1 MNYGDPKFD
10 IGDLVV
16 FAGDIMKDMPIGGL
30 GIIVSMPTLMFS
42 HKWPNEEEHENFWS
56 YNVKVG
62 SSLFKMVPETFL
74 RRLKDEDKT
83 EDT

>member
-1 MNYGDPKFD
+1 MNYGDPKFS
-10 IGDLVV
+10 IGDLVM
-16 FAGDIMKDMPIGGL
+16 FDGDIAKDMPIGGL
-30 GIIVSMPTLMFS
+30 GIIISAPTLMFS
-42 HKWPNEEEHENFWS
+42 HKWPNEEFHENFWS

-62 SSLFKMVPETFL
+62 TALFKMVPETFL